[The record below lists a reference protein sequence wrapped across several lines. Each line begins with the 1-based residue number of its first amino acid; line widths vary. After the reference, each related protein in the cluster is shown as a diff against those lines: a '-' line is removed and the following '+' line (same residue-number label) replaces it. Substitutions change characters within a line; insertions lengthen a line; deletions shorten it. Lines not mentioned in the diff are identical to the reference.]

1 MASVVPVLLG
11 VFVGL
16 TLGLTGAGGSMVAVP
31 ALMLVLGWSLPQ
43 AAPVALFAVAASAAF
58 GTWVAW
64 DKTYVRYRAALVMG
78 LIGACMAPVGQ
89 QMAAVLP
96 TPLLSLMFAAVMLVV
111 SVRLLRQSLRDPA
124 SAAVVRATVAGDGT
138 RAGGAICR
146 LDPQSGRI
154 VWTRRC
160 AGVLGGIGAS
170 AGFLTGL
177 LGVGGGFVIVPSLRA
192 ATELS
197 MHSAVATS
205 LMTIAITATGAVIAA
220 AIRTP
225 ELPWMVALPF
235 VAGALAGMGVARKL
249 APRIAGPRLQQ
260 AFALVTGT
268 IAIGWAARAAAL
280 V

>member
-1 MASVVPVLLG
+1 MPVLLG

-64 DKTYVRYRAALVMG
+64 DKAYVRYRAALVMG
-78 LIGACMAPVGQ
+78 VIGAGLAPLGQ
-89 QMAAVLP
+89 QMASVVA
-96 TPLLSLMFAAVMLVV
+96 TTTLSLMFAAVMLVV

-124 SAAVVRATVAGDGT
+124 SVAVVRAAVAGDGT
-138 RAGGAICR
+138 RAGGPICR
-146 LDPQSGRI
+146 LDPQTGRI
-154 VWTRRC
+154 LWTRRC
-160 AGVLGGIGAS
+160 ASVLGAIGAG

-177 LGVGGGFVIVPSLRA
+177 LGVGGGFVIVPSLRST
-192 ATELS
+192 TELS

-220 AIRTP
+220 AIRNP

-235 VAGALAGMGVARKL
+235 VAGALAGMVVARKL
-249 APRIAGPRLQQ
+249 APRIAGLRLQQ
-260 AFALVTGT
+260 GFALVMGV
-268 IAIGWAARAAAL
+268 IAIGWAARTAGL